1 MARLS
6 YNPHVLRSFALFS
19 ALTDAQFGTLL
30 AALQHRSFPARTR
43 IIRAGEPADGLYVLM
58 AGRVKVIFHDGNGR
72 ELIATCVGPNE
83 FFGEVGLLDGR
94 SRAASVDA
102 QEPCETLFVPRR
114 ILLDCVEHNAA
125 AAMSMLR
132 TVTDRLDEAYC
143 KMAGLALSDVYG
155 RVARALLDT
164 GHEVNGEWLV
174 EIGSEQ
180 VAAMVGASREMVS
193 RVVKDMIGKGLVR
206 RFKRKLI
213 VVDRL
218 SLAHRTSHD
227 RPIALPPHH
236 ERH

>member
-1 MARLS
+1 MVRLS
-6 YNPHVLRSFALFS
+6 YNPNVLRSFPLFS
-19 ALTDAQFGTLL
+19 ALTDSQFGTLL

-43 IIRAGEPADGLYVLM
+43 IIHAGENADGLYVLIS
-58 AGRVKVIFHDGNGR
+58 GRVKVIFHDGDGR
-72 ELIATCVGPNE
+72 ELIAASVGPNE

-102 QEPCETLFVPRR
+102 TEACETLYVPRKV
-114 ILLDCVEHNAA
+114 LLDCVEHNAA

-132 TVTDRLDEAYC
+132 TVTDRLDDAYR

-164 GHEVNGEWLV
+164 GREVDGEWMV
-174 EIGSEQ
+174 DIGSEQ

-193 RVVKDMIGKGLVR
+193 RVVKDMIAKGLVR
-206 RFKRKLI
+206 RLKRKLI
-213 VVDRL
+213 VIDRL
-218 SLAHRTSHD
+218 SLAHRSD
-227 RPIALPPHH
+227 RDHHIVPPPHH